1 MNMDSKFH
9 AIVSAD
15 IVSSTSLSVDGL
27 MNLTSDIHKEFS
39 KMKDFLGEKKFW
51 GRVVKGD
58 AIECFVSQP
67 EHSLRVALILKC
79 LIKEFVLEHKS
90 EGSKEFR
97 RYALRFSIGIGGLLS
112 APGPDGLLIGEAVN
126 YAGRNIDA
134 MGKSLSKLS
143 SVTTP
148 DQDATMALDGIASV
162 LSSMIDNASA
172 KQCQVVRRLLY
183 NMTETEIGEE
193 IGISQGA
200 VSLRSSGADWRLIK
214 KQLSLYETQIK
225 K

>member
-1 MNMDSKFH
+1 MNMNSKFH

-27 MNLTSDIHKEFS
+27 VNLTSSIHEEFS
-39 KMKDFLGEKKFW
+39 KMKDFFGGDFW
-51 GRVVKGD
+51 GRVIKGD

-67 EHSLRVALILKC
+67 EDSLRVALILKC
-79 LIKEFVLEHKS
+79 LIKEFVLEYKS

-97 RYALRFSIGIGGLLS
+97 RYALRFSIGIGELLS
-112 APGPDGLLIGEAVN
+112 ASGPDGLLIGEAVN
-126 YAGRNIDA
+126 YAGRNLDA

-143 SVTTP
+143 SVATP
-148 DQDATMALDGIASV
+148 DQGATMALDGIASV

>member
-1 MNMDSKFH
+1 MDSKFH

-15 IVSSTSLSVDGL
+15 IISSTSLSVDGL
-27 MNLTSDIHKEFS
+27 MDLTFSIHKEFT
-39 KMKDFLGEKKFW
+39 KMKDFFRGDLW
-51 GRVVKGD
+51 GRVIKGD
-58 AIECFVSQP
+58 TIECYVSQP
-67 EHSLRVALILKC
+67 EDSLRVALILKC
-79 LIKEFVLEHKS
+79 LIKEFALEHKS

-97 RYALRFSIGIGGLLS
+97 RYALRFSIGIGELLS

-126 YAGRNIDA
+126 YAGRNLDA
-134 MGKSLSKLS
+134 MGKSLLKLS
-143 SVTTP
+143 SVVTSN
-148 DQDATMALDGIASV
+148 QDATMTLDGIASV

-183 NMTETEIGEE
+183 NMTETEISEE

-200 VSLRSSGADWRLIK
+200 VSLRSSGAGWRLMK

-225 K
+225 KI